1 MENTNTT
8 KFNPSKIRL
17 SQNFRENTGVKKH
30 LTTIPVRKPG
40 KQDFVR
46 VHPSEGYRVDTAV
59 IELKEE
65 REIYLLAPHLL
76 PELPSEWVAKSLI
89 TYINRQG
96 VLALWPI
103 GLPNAEGRTNSW
115 NDSARVAAQLAKDS
129 WVRVSANMSLGA
141 YDTFTAL
148 GDIPEPEWP
157 DLSFE
162 EILKIA
168 FKGKYIEST
177 DHAVIRDLLGGEL

>member
-1 MENTNTT
+1 MDTID
-8 KFNPSKIRL
+8 KFNPSNLRL
-17 SQNFRENTGVKKH
+17 SQNFRENLGVKKH

-46 VHPSEGYRVDTAV
+46 THPSPEFRVDTAV

-65 REIYLLAPHLL
+65 RELYLLAPELL
-76 PELPSEWVAKSLI
+76 SELPSEWVAKSLI

-103 GLPNAEGRTNSW
+103 GLPNGEGRSNHW
-115 NDSARVAAQLAKDS
+115 NDSAREAAQLAQDS

-141 YDTFTAL
+141 YDTVSAL
-148 GDIPEPEWP
+148 GDIPEPNWP
-157 DLSFE
+157 NLSFG

-168 FKGKYIEST
+168 FKGKYIDSL
-177 DHAVIRDLLGGEL
+177 DHAVVRDLLGGKL

>member
-1 MENTNTT
+1 MQPAEGLATGQQ
-8 KFNPSKIRL
+8 PRSILSSKGA
-17 SQNFRENTGVKKH
+17 QFE
-30 LTTIPVRKPG
+30 P
-40 KQDFVR
+40 R
-46 VHPSEGYRVDTAV
+46 VA
-59 IELKEE
+59 
-65 REIYLLAPHLL
+65 
-76 PELPSEWVAKSLI
+76 
-89 TYINRQG
+89 
-96 VLALWPI
+96 
-103 GLPNAEGRTNSW
+103 NAEGRTNSW
-115 NDSARVAAQLAKDS
+115 NESARDAAQIAQDS

-177 DHAVIRDLLGGEL
+177 DHVVIRDLLGGEL

>member
-1 MENTNTT
+1 MKTT
-8 KFNPSKIRL
+8 DKFSLSNLRL
-17 SQNFRENTGVKKH
+17 CQNFRENTGVKKH

-46 VHPSEGYRVDTAV
+46 IHPNPDYRIDTAV

-65 REIYLLAPHLL
+65 REVYLLAPDLL
-76 PELPSEWVAKSLI
+76 HELPSEWSAKTLI

-96 VLALWPI
+96 VIALWPI
-103 GLPNAEGRTNSW
+103 GLPNNEGRTNTW
-115 NDSARVAAQLAKDS
+115 NDSARDAALLAQDS

-141 YDTFTAL
+141 YDTFSAL

-157 DLSFE
+157 DISFE

-168 FKGKYIEST
+168 FKGKYIDSL
-177 DHAVIRDLLGGEL
+177 DHAVVRDLQGGV